1 MKVTLRKVLLLTLF
15 VHVLTALFVV
25 GASAATLDN
34 EPNADI
40 TNDATAITAGAVAR
54 IGNEG
59 GAYYKTLDLAISSAK
74 SGDTIKLIDDI
85 SLKNVVFTVS
95 EEIIIDGKKDENGD
109 RYKITATEIS
119 SHLFTANAKF
129 ILRDVNI
136 DCTFTTGQAILYSSA
151 AIYMATERCNL
162 ISSHMCIQ
170 LNKNATG
177 LTCLV
182 DSCDLVGLNDSAIYV
197 VYNNSLTIN
206 DSYLTAGTGAN
217 DGIIDVNNANATIN
231 LKGTTFIDAEATK
244 SAYSEYKEHILS
256 RKSDASI
263 RMRGGNAG
271 RHSPV
276 ITLYDSVQLTK
287 GNAAYVVY
295 TSNANRKDK
304 FIQFS
309 DNYTGTPFIAV
320 SAVASGGNV
329 NFYDSLADA
338 IAADWA
344 VVRVGKDVTLATS
357 VEANKKIILESATIV
372 NATTGEVIT
381 GQTRT
386 MTYTGTES
394 LFVIGSFTSTIENIN
409 INAQNGTAFTFNGEA
424 TSLTLTGC
432 AVTSSKVLMGFV
444 AGNAFSTDNKPTADA
459 IVAEGYSVTEADG
472 KYTIDGL
479 LDFTA
484 IDGAIGFA
492 NTAIQNATVT
502 DKPCDVGAGNY
513 YVLAA
518 DVETLQAAIATA
530 QAEKEAALNNAALAA
545 ATAKL
550 NEAVAAF
557 NAKRT
562 EGKPHEK
569 ADTAPACST
578 TCKYCNVAGTV
589 AATAEHT
596 TAVPC
601 TDTVCTACGETA
613 TTIDHERK
621 YDCSNLCKYC
631 DGEHFTGAIGH
642 EREAL
647 CSKICKFCQT
657 EQFQDAQAH
666 EQKAPCSNVCKFCET
681 ERPEFDGTGGHER
694 KSLCSNLCVYCETE
708 QFENAVPCEGAVI
721 CTDTTC
727 KYCGGEFTPV
737 AHDGEFECSTTCK
750 YCLVESIVEDAI
762 PCEGELACDGVC
774 KYCGGEVAHVDHEG
788 EFACSTTCKYG
799 CGTEITAA
807 ATCVGEV
814 LCTSTT
820 CKYGCGAEVTP
831 VAHKGA
837 FDCSTKCQWCDEAV
851 QPTVDHTT
859 VEACTD
865 TACSVCGEAVTPL
878 GHQKAE
884 DAPACSTTCK
894 HCGKV
899 NKVKVTAKHTVVR
912 PCTDIKCTVCEERVT
927 PVAHQGEYKCSTV
940 CKWCGADVEPVKS
953 HVKKN
958 SCDLVCEL
966 CLEETEQV
974 HEYDNDCDTNCNGCN
989 LARETTHKYDNSC
1002 DAECNVC
1009 GLTREVTHN
1018 YKNKRDHTCELCGFD
1033 KAPVEE
1039 GEDKQE
1045 GLELWVIIA
1054 IAAGAAV
1061 VIAAVVVT
1069 IVVLKKKK
1077 AKKPDND
1084 PENEEA
1090 TEEASEEA
1098 SEEATE
1104 ENSNEQTEEATEEGS
1119 NEKTEEE

>member
-1 MKVTLRKVLLLTLF
+1 MKVTLKKVLLLTLF
-15 VHVLTALFVV
+15 VLVLTALFVV
-25 GASAATLDN
+25 GASAATYVDDN
-34 EPNADI
+34 ESSDTSAAYASVDTGDGN
-40 TNDATAITAGAVAR
+40 TYYYTKFEDAFDKANEAGGTVQ
-54 IGNEG
+54 
-59 GAYYKTLDLAISSAK
+59 L
-74 SGDTIKLIDDI
+74 
-85 SLKNVVFTVS
+85 LKNVSLDNVAFTADK
-95 EEIIIDGKKDENGD
+95 EIIIDGKKDENNG
-109 RYKITATEIS
+109 RYKITATNVPN
-119 SHLFTANAKF
+119 HLFDANAKF
-129 ILRDVNI
+129 TLRNVDI
-136 DCTFTTGQAILYSSA
+136 DCTLTTAGRAILYSDA
-151 AIYMATERCNL
+151 AIDMAVESCNL
-162 ISSHMCIQ
+162 VSSHLCIQ
-170 LNKNATG
+170 LNKNNGG

-182 DSCDLVGLNDSAIYV
+182 DNCDLVGLNDSSIYV

-206 DSYLTAGTGAN
+206 NSYLTAGTGDN

-231 LKGTTFIDAEATK
+231 LKGTTFIDVDATK

-256 RKSDASI
+256 RRSDSSI
-263 RMRGGNAG
+263 RMRGGNG
-271 RHSPV
+271 TRHSPV
-276 ITLYDSVQLTK
+276 ITLYDSVRLTK
-287 GNAAYVVY
+287 GDVAYINY
-295 TSNANRKDK
+295 TSNANRTDK

-309 DNYTGTPFIAV
+309 DNYTGSPFVSI
-320 SAVASGGNV
+320 SAVASGGDV
-329 NFYDSLADA
+329 IFYDSLADA
-338 IAADWA
+338 IAKNWA
-344 VVRVGKDVTLATS
+344 VIRVAKDVTIDAS
-357 VEANKKIILESATIV
+357 VVANKKIILESATIV
-372 NATTGEVIT
+372 NSTTGAKIADKACT
-381 GQTRT
+381 I
-386 MTYTGTES
+386 TYTGTES
-394 LFVIGSFTSTIENIN
+394 MIVLGNFTSTIKNVN
-409 INAQNGTAFTFNGEA
+409 LNAANGTAFTYPDGGNA
-424 TSLTLTGC
+424 SLTLTNC
-432 AVTSSKVLMGFV
+432 AITANKVLDGFDEGDSFV
-444 AGNAFSTDNKPTADA
+444 TDLAATASAINDA
-459 IVAEGYSVTEADG
+459 GYSVTEADG
-472 KYTIDGL
+472 KYTVDGR

-502 DKPCDVGAGNY
+502 DKPCDVGAGNT

-666 EQKAPCSNVCKFCET
+666 EQKAPCSNICKFCET

-737 AHDGEFECSTTCK
+737 AHDGEFVCSTTCK

-799 CGTEITAA
+799 CGTEITDA

-894 HCGKV
+894 HCGKA

-912 PCTDIKCTVCEERVT
+912 PCTDIKCTLCEERVT

-1098 SEEATE
+1098 TE